1 MGVALHGG
9 LVAVAAGRAVRVGS
23 CGPLPFQRPDD
34 GGVARGALQGRQP
47 RRGRRAAGS
56 RRPCGAGRAR
66 DSGRGAGGTSG
77 GVLLLLST
85 HAPIIGRPAPPAPG
99 RSGPIR
105 LPERESGLHQPPAN
119 PPVVVSS

>member
-47 RRGRRAAGS
+47 CRGRR
-56 RRPCGAGRAR
+56 AGRAR